1 MPNELIKTIGAIFR
15 VRQLLRIEQAVKRAV
30 EEAEAHDAT
39 LEGTPPQY
47 NDAQSPTGD
56 DYNELWSIIQGLKD
70 AT

>member
-1 MPNELIKTIGAIFR
+1 
-15 VRQLLRIEQAVKRAV
+15 
-30 EEAEAHDAT
+30 